1 MYDTLK
7 FMEENTNEQ
16 DVTKFSELELERFKR
31 VVKYMETT
39 QYSSDKLIEG
49 RKDFYNWFT
58 EYDKRRDTNFLA
70 TFPEYKN
77 FFLSGKNA
85 SNAGLIKLIKD

>member
-1 MYDTLK
+1 
-7 FMEENTNEQ
+7 MEEHTDEN

-39 QYSSDKLIEG
+39 MYPVDKLIEG
-49 RKDFYNWFT
+49 SNDFYNWFT
-58 EYDKRRDTNFLA
+58 EYDKRRNTNFLE

-77 FFLSGKNA
+77 FYLSGKNA